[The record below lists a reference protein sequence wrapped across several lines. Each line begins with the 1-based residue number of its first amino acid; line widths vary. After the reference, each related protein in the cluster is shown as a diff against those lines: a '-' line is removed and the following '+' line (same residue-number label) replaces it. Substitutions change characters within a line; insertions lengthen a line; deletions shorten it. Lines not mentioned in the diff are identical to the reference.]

1 VTWRTRA
8 VGVRL
13 HLAIATTAL
22 AVVCV
27 VLTGQLMHRTVDD
40 ELETFTRK
48 VAAMSAKHVAAE
60 ASANYRRAGGWSST
74 DVAQQVRME
83 RVLHHDITI
92 LDRFE
97 RPVPGSPGRVPPA
110 ASAAPIRL
118 GGDVIGTAFVAHE
131 DGGMSF
137 VHDGRRIKLESA
149 LSNHLETPLLEA
161 VLLAAVLAGIGG
173 VLLALHLAR
182 PLTRL
187 TEGAER
193 LARGELDSELHAG
206 GCRETRAL
214 ALTLDRLGAALR
226 RQDESRRATAA
237 DVSHEL
243 RNAMV
248 GIVGRI
254 EAIQDGMVADGPRA
268 LEAVKADGRRAG
280 RLIDDI
286 QRLTD
291 AQRPALLI
299 RKEPLDL
306 GGLVEERVGGFAPR
320 FTDAGILLEWHISPT
335 VVLADAG
342 RMAQVVDNLLS
353 NALRYTDAGGR
364 VVVRARRSDDT
375 AVLEVSDTGVGIA
388 PDDLERVFDR
398 FVRLKDARERAAE
411 GTGVGLAIVQEL
423 AINHGGRVDVS
434 SVPGVGSTFRV
445 TLPAAPAATA
455 AVVLEPG
462 DGDEAL
468 PGEPAVW
475 RLRGDIDTA
484 SAGAV
489 RTDLLRAL
497 PQDRPHVVL
506 DLTEVGFMDSAGLH
520 VLFAVQREVHARGG
534 VLAIVV
540 GDVPQVRRLLD
551 IVAPRETLPVVETRD
566 AALRHLHARM
576 PVAAG

>member
-1 VTWRTRA
+1 MRPRRA
-8 VGVRL
+8 IGVRL
-13 HLAIATTAL
+13 HLAFAMTAL
-22 AVVCV
+22 AIVCV

-40 ELETFTRK
+40 ELENFTRT
-48 VAAMSAKHVAAE
+48 AATMSAKHVAAE
-60 ASANYRRAGGWSST
+60 ASANYRRARGWSYT
-74 DVAQQVRME
+74 DVAQQVQVE
-83 RVLHHDITI
+83 RVLHHQIVI
-92 LDRFE
+92 VDRFD
-97 RPVPGSPGRVPPA
+97 RPVPGSPPQVPPGAVGA
-110 ASAAPIRL
+110 AVRVDGL
-118 GGDVIGTAFVAHE
+118 RIGTAFVAHE
-131 DGGMSF
+131 DGGISYT
-137 VHDGRRIKLESA
+137 HDGQRVSLESA
-149 LSNHLETPLLEA
+149 LSDHLSMPLLEA

-173 VLLALHLAR
+173 VVLALRLAR

-193 LARGELDSELHAG
+193 LARGELEAGLEAG

-214 ALTLDRLGAALR
+214 ARTLDRLGAALR

-237 DVSHEL
+237 DVAHEL

-254 EAIQDGMVADGPRA
+254 EAIQDGMVADEGRA

-291 AQRPALLI
+291 AQRPALLV

-306 GGLVEERVGGFAPR
+306 GNLVEERVAGFAPR
-320 FTDAGILLEWHISPT
+320 FADAGISVEWHTNPT

-353 NALRYTDAGGR
+353 NALRYTDEGGR
-364 VVVRARRSDDT
+364 VIVRARRAGTD

-398 FVRLKDARERAAE
+398 FVRLQDARERAAE

-423 AINHGGRVDVS
+423 AAGHGGRVDVTS
-434 SVPGVGSTFRV
+434 IPGMGSTFRV

-455 AVVLEPG
+455 AVLEREG
-462 DGDEAL
+462 GTAAM

-475 RLRGDIDTA
+475 RLRGDIDMA

-489 RTDLLRAL
+489 RADLLRAL
-497 PQDRPHVVL
+497 PEDRPHVVL

-520 VLFAVQREVHARGG
+520 VLFAVQREVNRRDGA
-534 VLAIVV
+534 LAIVA
-540 GDVPQVRRLLD
+540 GDAPQVRRLLEV
-551 IVAPRETLPVVETRD
+551 VAPREALPVVATRD
-566 AALRHLHARM
+566 AALRHVHDLP
-576 PVAAG
+576 PVGVA